1 MNFNEIL
8 LLTRAHRKIMIDEI
22 YLGMCNGDWNAGIIL
37 TRLIYWYKPDKNMR
51 TKIRIKDKDGEW
63 ICKSI
68 NEWREETLLSERKV
82 KEGLKHLLEL
92 NIIRKKI
99 KKFNSI
105 PTLHFQI
112 NQEIFLQKYE
122 EYLEKINNENNQKE
136 DENQDEEIDSDQT
149 DLNETHFSDRTKR
162 PNRIEQNVLT
172 NNNILLTID
181 YKQDNNNSSEE
192 KSLEHSKELLVADS
206 NTEIENVINAISNC
220 RKPNNVYIVYKM
232 YIDKWKKRY
241 NTLKEPKLTKK
252 LAGQIKL
259 FLKDFNNL
267 EEIEKMLE
275 AFINCDEGYLISK
288 MHDFG
293 LFLCDVNKWRAIMD
307 KPELAKVFT
316 TEYARNKMYLQK
328 KELVQ
333 KEEEKRRE
341 QENIEKIRLEKAQLE
356 AYKQEQERKKKEQE
370 EKRKREEQL
379 AKEMLDSLK
388 ESGWNLKK
396 S

>member
-1 MNFNEIL
+1 MKAK
-8 LLTRAHRKIMIDEI
+8 T
-22 YLGMCNGDWNAGIIL
+22 
-37 TRLIYWYKPDKNMR
+37 
-51 TKIRIKDKDGEW
+51 
-63 ICKSI
+63 
-68 NEWREETLLSERKV
+68 
-82 KEGLKHLLEL
+82 
-92 NIIRKKI
+92 
-99 KKFNSI
+99 
-105 PTLHFQI
+105 
-112 NQEIFLQKYE
+112 
-122 EYLEKINNENNQKE
+122 
-136 DENQDEEIDSDQT
+136 
-149 DLNETHFSDRTKR
+149 
-162 PNRIEQNVLT
+162 
-172 NNNILLTID
+172 
-181 YKQDNNNSSEE
+181 
-192 KSLEHSKELLVADS
+192 
-206 NTEIENVINAISNC
+206 
-220 RKPNNVYIVYKM
+220 
-232 YIDKWKKRY
+232 IDKWKKRY